1 VWRIE
6 WNRCSYIKDPR
17 SGKRVARPN
26 PKNAWEIVDVPKL
39 RIIDDDLWEAV
50 KRRQRDLSFEI
61 GRDDHGNA
69 LNRAHRRK
77 FLLSGLLKCGCCGGG
92 FMIVAQDRYGCATHR
107 SMGTCNNNATVSRRE
122 IEERVLGGLKQKL
135 LAPELV
141 REFIRAFQEEV
152 NRSNTEREV
161 QARADRQQLD
171 SIKRKIAG
179 IVTAIEEGDYSRAL
193 GDRLADLE
201 KQQDLLQV
209 RLSEA
214 PPSTVRLHPRLA
226 EVYAEKIQ
234 QLEKALNDPAIRA
247 EASDVLRSLIDRI
260 ELRPAGEGH
269 GIAAMLYGDLAEILA
284 VCADPGGKKNLPK
297 AAASGSRLSVVAGA
311 CNHRELTLLPVHI

>member
-1 VWRIE
+1 MPHIADLLSAAAASSPATSWVDFTINTVGFSFR
-6 WNRCSYIKDPR
+6 K
-17 SGKRVARPN
+17 GQV
-26 PKNAWEIVDVPKL
+26 VDVPKL

-50 KRRQRDLSFEI
+50 RLRQRELSFEI
-61 GRDDHGNA
+61 RRDEAGNA

-92 FMIVAQDRYGCATHR
+92 FTIVAQDRYGCATHR
-107 SMGTCNNNATVSRRE
+107 SKGTCNNNATVSRQE
-122 IEERVLGGLKQKL
+122 IEERVRGGLKEKL

-141 REFIRAFQEEV
+141 REFIRAFQEEM
-152 NRSNTEREV
+152 NRTNAEREE
-161 QARADRQQLD
+161 QFRADRQQLD

-201 KQQDLLQV
+201 KQQGLLQV

-234 QLEKALNDPAIRA
+234 QLERALNDPAIRA
-247 EASDVLRSLIDRI
+247 EASDVLRSLSQNLSQRHRCRVPRI
-260 ELRPAGEGH
+260 CKSAP
-269 GIAAMLYGDLAEILA
+269 
-284 VCADPGGKKNLPK
+284 
-297 AAASGSRLSVVAGA
+297 
-311 CNHRELTLLPVHI
+311 